1 MKNQTNNIEDFFSV
15 WDSQKE
21 LLNNNT
27 NFDVSPMRIHR
38 PAKNHYTE
46 LLLQETVL
54 ITLSIALLV
63 LYLTQWNNIFESSSA
78 PKGAYIV
85 TLFIWIIGIIDSF
98 SMIIRVSKIHLMKD
112 TTFEVAKKSATLALI
127 EKVELFMALL
137 CIIPLTLFFLVPTTI
152 WIFSGINLFTDWSIY
167 KEIYTVP
174 LVFATI
180 IDIIVCIYLFF
191 KNTRYIKKIFSEWK
205 YYKQLNKH

>member
-1 MKNQTNNIEDFFSV
+1 M
-15 WDSQKE
+15 
-21 LLNNNT
+21 
-27 NFDVSPMRIHR
+27 
-38 PAKNHYTE
+38 
-46 LLLQETVL
+46 QETVL

-152 WIFSGINLFTDWSIY
+152 WIFSGINLYTDWSIY